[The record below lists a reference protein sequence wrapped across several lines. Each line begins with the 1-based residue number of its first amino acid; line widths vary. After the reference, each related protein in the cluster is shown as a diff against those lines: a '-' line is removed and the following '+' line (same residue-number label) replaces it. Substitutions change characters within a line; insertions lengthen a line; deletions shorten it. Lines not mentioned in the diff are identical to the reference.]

1 MRILTLTLLI
11 LALGASG
18 CSEDDA
24 GLGNPL
30 EDGLFGGNIFDMG
43 LFGSGGII
51 DNSVPQI
58 LIDESNTT
66 QTVTRGDQY
75 DLTVSGSDNV
85 ITIAAN
91 SEIRNMLVSGDRN
104 TIDFRSG
111 TTVEDL
117 DISGRNNTITVP
129 DGSGIVVDNNSGSD
143 NTFNGGVIEIDVSGV

>member
-11 LALGASG
+11 LTLGASG

-24 GLGNPL
+24 AFGNPL

-43 LFGSGGII
+43 LFGSEGII
-51 DNSVPQI
+51 DNSVPQV

-66 QTVTRGDQY
+66 QTVTRNDQY
-75 DLTVSGSDNV
+75 DLTVSGSENV

-104 TIDFRSG
+104 QIDFRSG

-117 DISGRNNTITVP
+117 DISGRNNAITEP
-129 DGSGIVVDNNSGSD
+129 DGSGIVVDNDSGSD
-143 NTFNGGVIEIDVSGV
+143 NSFSVI